1 MARFKVGVQFE
12 PQHCTIDELRR
23 AWREADEM
31 GADSIWTWDHFFPL
45 HGDPDGAH
53 FEGWSSL
60 AAMACDTRRASIGVL
75 VTCNSYRSPDLLA
88 DMARTVDHLSG
99 GRVILGMGA
108 GWCERDYQEYGFEFG
123 TVATRVAALGPGIRR
138 VRARLARLRPPPMGR
153 LPLLI
158 GGEGERVTLRLAAE
172 YADIWNGFGPVERF
186 SRKNQV
192 LDRWCEKAGRDP
204 SSIERSVMLLEPE
217 DLDHVEE
224 VLAAGAE
231 HLIVPA
237 RAPFL
242 LGELDRLLL
251 LAKEGG

>member
-1 MARFKVGVQFE
+1 MARLKVGVQFE

-23 AWREADEM
+23 AWRDADEM
-31 GADSIWTWDHFFPL
+31 GADSLWTWDHFFPL

-53 FEGWSSL
+53 FEGWSL
-60 AAMACDTRRASIGVL
+60 LTAMACDTRRASVGVL

-99 GRVILGMGA
+99 GRMILGLGA
-108 GWCERDYQEYGFEFG
+108 GWCERDYEEYQFEFG
-123 TVATRVAALGPGIRR
+123 TVATRVGALGPGIRR
-138 VRARLARLRPPPMGR
+138 VKARLARLNPQPMGR

-158 GGEGERVTLRLAAE
+158 GGEGESVTLRLAAE
-172 YADIWNGFGPVERF
+172 HADIWNGFGPVERF

-204 SSIERSVMLLEPE
+204 SSIERSVLLLQPE

-224 VLAAGAE
+224 VLDAGAE

-237 RAPFL
+237 RAPFHL
-242 LGELDRLLL
+242 VELDRLLV
-251 LAKEGG
+251 LARGGG